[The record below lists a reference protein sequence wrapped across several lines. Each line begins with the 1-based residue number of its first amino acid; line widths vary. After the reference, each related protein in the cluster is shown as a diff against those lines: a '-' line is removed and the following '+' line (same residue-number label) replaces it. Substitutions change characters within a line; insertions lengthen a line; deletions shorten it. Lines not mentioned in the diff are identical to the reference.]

1 MENEN
6 LEFKEFLFIPIKIII
21 LVNLIYFITLI
32 ENRKNN
38 NMLKEEKKFEN
49 DIFKENIVALRRK
62 ERDDNDYKQFLNY
75 KDRPK
80 DPRDPLYIKEKDD
93 IFSKYSY
100 NIDEEIKSGMTIFND
115 LNYYNFGNQLLIFNK
130 LIFYCEIINCKNI
143 ILDENNGLYIKN
155 KIFYKKYNITIK
167 VRKKKSNDYILSNL
181 DYYFYYTTYNLKLEN
196 RFNVFKNEILN
207 NLPKINTDINELYIH
222 IRSGDI
228 FWNRNPDFAP
238 DYAQP
243 PLCFYKKII
252 KENNFSKIYII
263 SQDRGN
269 PVVDKLIN
277 ENNNIIYN
285 QNSIEKDIALLSYA
299 YNIVGSISSFLISII
314 KLNNNLK
321 YFWEYD
327 IYLTSLKIPHL
338 HHSIYNFTRNY
349 TIFQMKPSNL
359 YKNEM
364 IIWQCSDD
372 QLNLMINDTC
382 PYNFTVINPNI

>member
-1 MENEN
+1 MEDLN
-6 LEFKEFLFIPIKIII
+6 LEFKDFLFVPFKIII
-21 LVNLIYFITLI
+21 LINLVYAITLI
-32 ENRKNN
+32 ENRKH
-38 NMLKEEKKFEN
+38 
-49 DIFKENIVALRRK
+49 DDTFKEKMKFGNEVLIENKVALERK
-62 ERDDNDYKQFLNY
+62 ERDDNDYKSFLNY

-80 DPRDPLYIKEKDD
+80 DSRDPLFIKEKDD

-100 NIDEEIKSGMTIFND
+100 NVDEEIKSGMTIFND
-115 LNYYNFGNQLLIFNK
+115 LNYNFGNQLLIFNK
-130 LIFYCEIINCKNI
+130 LIYYCEIIKCKNI
-143 ILDENNGLYIKN
+143 ILDNNNGLYIKN
-155 KIFYKKYNITIK
+155 KIFYKEYNMTIK
-167 VRKKKSNDYILSNL
+167 VRNKKSKDYALSNL
-181 DYYFYYTTYNLKLEN
+181 DYYFYFTTYNLKLEN
-196 RFNVFKNEILN
+196 RFDVFKNEILN

-228 FWNRNPDFAP
+228 FFNRNPDYAP

-243 PLCFYKKII
+243 PLCFYEKII
-252 KENNFSKIYII
+252 KENKFSKIYII

-269 PVVDKLIN
+269 PVIDKLIN

-285 QNSIEKDIALLSYA
+285 QNPIEIDIALLSYA

-364 IIWQCSDD
+364 IIWQCSDY
-372 QLNLMINDTC
+372 QLNLMINETC
-382 PYNFTVINPNI
+382 PYNFTVINPNT

>member
-1 MENEN
+1 MEDLN
-6 LEFKEFLFIPIKIII
+6 LEFKDFLFVPFKIII
-21 LVNLIYFITLI
+21 LINLVYAITLI
-32 ENRKNN
+32 ENRKH
-38 NMLKEEKKFEN
+38 
-49 DIFKENIVALRRK
+49 DDTFKEKMKFGNEVLIENKVALERK
-62 ERDDNDYKQFLNY
+62 ERDDNDYKSFLNY

-80 DPRDPLYIKEKDD
+80 DSRDPLFIKEKDD

-100 NIDEEIKSGMTIFND
+100 NVDEEIKSGMTIFND
-115 LNYYNFGNQLLIFNK
+115 LNYNFGNQLLIFNK
-130 LIFYCEIINCKNI
+130 LIYYCEIIKCKNI
-143 ILDENNGLYIKN
+143 ILDNNNGLYIKN
-155 KIFYKKYNITIK
+155 KIFYKEYNMTIK
-167 VRKKKSNDYILSNL
+167 VRNKKSKDYVLSSL
-181 DYYFYYTTYNLKLEN
+181 DYYFYFTTYNLKLEN
-196 RFNVFKNEILN
+196 RFDVFKNEILN

-228 FWNRNPDFAP
+228 FFNRNPDYAP

-243 PLCFYKKII
+243 PLCFYEKII
-252 KENNFSKIYII
+252 KENKFSKIYII

-269 PVVDKLIN
+269 PVIDKLIN

-285 QNSIEKDIALLSYA
+285 QNPIEIDIALLSYA

-364 IIWQCSDD
+364 IIWQCSDY
-372 QLNLMINDTC
+372 QLNLMINETC
-382 PYNFTVINPNI
+382 PYNFTVINPNT

>member
-1 MENEN
+1 MEDLN
-6 LEFKEFLFIPIKIII
+6 LEFKDFLFVPFKIII
-21 LVNLIYFITLI
+21 LINLVYAITLI
-32 ENRKNN
+32 ENRKH
-38 NMLKEEKKFEN
+38 
-49 DIFKENIVALRRK
+49 DDTFKEKMKFGNEVLIENKVALERK
-62 ERDDNDYKQFLNY
+62 ERDDNDYKSFLNY

-80 DPRDPLYIKEKDD
+80 DSRDPLFIKEKDD

-100 NIDEEIKSGMTIFND
+100 NVDEEIKSWMTIFNY
-115 LNYYNFGNQLLIFNK
+115 LNYNFGNQLLIFNK
-130 LIFYCEIINCKNI
+130 LIYYCEIIKCKNI
-143 ILDENNGLYIKN
+143 ILDNNNGLYIKN
-155 KIFYKKYNITIK
+155 KIFYKEYNMTIK
-167 VRKKKSNDYILSNL
+167 VRNKKSKDYVLSSL
-181 DYYFYYTTYNLKLEN
+181 DYYFYFTTYNLKLEN
-196 RFNVFKNEILN
+196 RFDVFKNEILN

-228 FWNRNPDFAP
+228 FFNRNPDYAP

-243 PLCFYKKII
+243 PLCFYEKII
-252 KENNFSKIYII
+252 KENKFSKIYII

-269 PVVDKLIN
+269 PVIDKLIN

-285 QNSIEKDIALLSYA
+285 QNPIEIDIALLSYA

-364 IIWQCSDD
+364 IIWQCSDY
-372 QLNLMINDTC
+372 QLNLMINETC
-382 PYNFTVINPNI
+382 PYNFTVINPNT

>member
-1 MENEN
+1 MEDLN
-6 LEFKEFLFIPIKIII
+6 LEFNDFLFIPIKIII
-21 LVNLIYFITLI
+21 LINLVYSITLI
-32 ENRKNN
+32 ENRKH
-38 NMLKEEKKFEN
+38 
-49 DIFKENIVALRRK
+49 DDTFKEKMKFGNEVLIENKVALERK
-62 ERDDNDYKQFLNY
+62 ERDGNDYKAFLNY

-80 DPRDPLYIKEKDD
+80 DSRDPLFIKEKDD

-100 NIDEEIKSGMTIFND
+100 NVDEEIKSGMTIFND
-115 LNYYNFGNQLLIFNK
+115 LNYNFGNQLLIFNK
-130 LIFYCEIINCKNI
+130 LIYYCEIIKCKNI
-143 ILDENNGLYIKN
+143 ILDNNNGLYIKN
-155 KIFYKKYNITIK
+155 KIFYKEYNMTIK
-167 VRKKKSNDYILSNL
+167 IRNKKSKDYVLSNL
-181 DYYFYYTTYNLKLEN
+181 DYYFYFTTYNLKLEN
-196 RFNVFKNEILN
+196 RFDVFKNEILN

-228 FWNRNPDFAP
+228 FLNRNPDYAP

-252 KENNFSKIYII
+252 KENKFSKIYII

-269 PVVDKLIN
+269 PVIDKLIN

-285 QNSIEKDIALLSYA
+285 QNPIEIDIALLSYA

-327 IYLTSLKIPHL
+327 IYLTSLKVPHL

-364 IIWQCSDD
+364 IIWQCSDY
-372 QLNLMINDTC
+372 QLNLMINETC
-382 PYNFTVINPNI
+382 PYNFTVINPNT

>member
-1 MENEN
+1 MEDLN
-6 LEFKEFLFIPIKIII
+6 LEFKDFLFVPFKIII
-21 LVNLIYFITLI
+21 LINLVYAITLI
-32 ENRKNN
+32 ENRKH
-38 NMLKEEKKFEN
+38 
-49 DIFKENIVALRRK
+49 DDTFKEKMKFGNEVLIENKVALERK
-62 ERDDNDYKQFLNY
+62 ERDDNDYKSFLNY

-80 DPRDPLYIKEKDD
+80 DSRDPLFIKEKDD

-100 NIDEEIKSGMTIFND
+100 NVDEEIKSGMTIFND
-115 LNYYNFGNQLLIFNK
+115 LNYNFGNQLLIFNK
-130 LIFYCEIINCKNI
+130 LIYYCEIIKCKSI
-143 ILDENNGLYIKN
+143 ILDNNNGLYIKN
-155 KIFYKKYNITIK
+155 KIFYKEYNMTIK
-167 VRKKKSNDYILSNL
+167 VRNKKSKDYVLSNL
-181 DYYFYYTTYNLKLEN
+181 DYYFYYTTYNLKLES
-196 RFNVFKNEILN
+196 RFDVFKNEILN

-228 FWNRNPDFAP
+228 FFNRNPDYAP

-243 PLCFYKKII
+243 PLCFYEKII
-252 KENNFSKIYII
+252 KENKFSKIYII

-269 PVVDKLIN
+269 PVIDKLIN

-285 QNSIEKDIALLSYA
+285 QNPIEIDIALLSYA

-364 IIWQCSDD
+364 IIWQCSDY
-372 QLNLMINDTC
+372 QLNLMINETC
-382 PYNFTVINPNI
+382 PYNFTVINPNT

>member
-1 MENEN
+1 MEDLN
-6 LEFKEFLFIPIKIII
+6 LEFKEFLFVPIKIII
-21 LVNLIYFITLI
+21 LINLVYAITLI
-32 ENRKNN
+32 ENRKHDT
-38 NMLKEEKKFEN
+38 LKEKMNIEN
-49 DIFKENIVALRRK
+49 EVLIENKIALERK
-62 ERDDNDYKQFLNY
+62 ERDDNDYKAFLNY

-80 DPRDPLYIKEKDD
+80 DPRDPLFIKEKDD

-100 NIDEEIKSGMTIFND
+100 NVDEEIKTGMTIFND
-115 LNYYNFGNQLLIFNK
+115 MNYNFGNQLLIFNK
-130 LIFYCEIINCKNI
+130 LIYYCEIIKCKNI
-143 ILDENNGLYIKN
+143 ILDKNNGLYIKN
-155 KIFYKKYNITIK
+155 KIFYKKYNMTIK
-167 VRKKKSNDYILSNL
+167 VRKKNSHDYTLSNL
-181 DYYFYYTTYNLKLEN
+181 DYYFYDTTYNLKLES
-196 RFNVFKNEILN
+196 RFNVFKNEILK

-228 FWNRNPDFAP
+228 FLNRNPDFAP

-243 PLCFYKKII
+243 PLCFYEKII
-252 KENNFSKIYII
+252 KKNNFSKIYII

-269 PVVDKLIN
+269 PVIDKLIN
-277 ENNNIIYN
+277 ENKNIIYN
-285 QNSIEKDIALLSYA
+285 QNSIEIDIALLSYA

-327 IYLTSLKIPHL
+327 IYLTSLKVPHL

-349 TIFQMKPSNL
+349 TIFQMKPSKL

-364 IIWQCSDD
+364 IIWQCSDY

-382 PYNFTVINPNI
+382 PYNFTVINPNT

>member
-1 MENEN
+1 MEDLN
-6 LEFKEFLFIPIKIII
+6 LEFKDFLFVPFKIII
-21 LVNLIYFITLI
+21 LINLVYAITLI
-32 ENRKNN
+32 ENRKH
-38 NMLKEEKKFEN
+38 
-49 DIFKENIVALRRK
+49 DDTFKEKMKFGNEVLIENKVALERK
-62 ERDDNDYKQFLNY
+62 ERDDNDYKSFLNY

-80 DPRDPLYIKEKDD
+80 DSRDPLFIKEKDD

-100 NIDEEIKSGMTIFND
+100 NVDEEIKSGMTIFND
-115 LNYYNFGNQLLIFNK
+115 LNYNFGNQLLIFNK
-130 LIFYCEIINCKNI
+130 LIYYCEIIKCKSI
-143 ILDENNGLYIKN
+143 ILDKNNGLYIKN
-155 KIFYKKYNITIK
+155 KIFYKEYNMTIK
-167 VRKKKSNDYILSNL
+167 VRNKKSKDYVLSSL
-181 DYYFYYTTYNLKLEN
+181 DYYFYFTTYNLKLEN
-196 RFNVFKNEILN
+196 RFDVFKNEILN

-228 FWNRNPDFAP
+228 FFNRNPDYAP

-243 PLCFYKKII
+243 PLCFYEKII
-252 KENNFSKIYII
+252 KENKFSKIYII

-269 PVVDKLIN
+269 PVIDKLIN

-285 QNSIEKDIALLSYA
+285 QNPIEIDIALLSYA

-364 IIWQCSDD
+364 IIWQCSDY
-372 QLNLMINDTC
+372 QLNLMINETC
-382 PYNFTVINPNI
+382 PYNFTAINPNT

>member
-1 MENEN
+1 MEDLN
-6 LEFKEFLFIPIKIII
+6 LEFKDFLFVPFKIII
-21 LVNLIYFITLI
+21 LINLVYAITLI
-32 ENRKNN
+32 ENRKH
-38 NMLKEEKKFEN
+38 
-49 DIFKENIVALRRK
+49 DDTFKEKMKFGNEVLIENKVALERK
-62 ERDDNDYKQFLNY
+62 ERDDNDYKSFLNY

-80 DPRDPLYIKEKDD
+80 DSRDPLFIKEKDD

-100 NIDEEIKSGMTIFND
+100 NVDEEIKSGMTIFND
-115 LNYYNFGNQLLIFNK
+115 LNYNFGNQLLIFNK
-130 LIFYCEIINCKNI
+130 LIYYCEIIKCKNI
-143 ILDENNGLYIKN
+143 ILDNNNGLYIKN
-155 KIFYKKYNITIK
+155 KIFYKEYNMTIK
-167 VRKKKSNDYILSNL
+167 VRNKKSKDYVLSSL
-181 DYYFYYTTYNLKLEN
+181 DYYFYFTTYNLKLEN
-196 RFNVFKNEILN
+196 RFDVFKNEILN

-228 FWNRNPDFAP
+228 FFNRNPDYAP

-243 PLCFYKKII
+243 PLCFYEKII
-252 KENNFSKIYII
+252 KENKFSKIYII

-269 PVVDKLIN
+269 PVIDKLIN

-285 QNSIEKDIALLSYA
+285 QNPIEIDIALLSYA

-364 IIWQCSDD
+364 IIWQCSDY
-372 QLNLMINDTC
+372 QLNLMINETC
-382 PYNFTVINPNI
+382 PYNFTAINPNT

>member
-1 MENEN
+1 
-6 LEFKEFLFIPIKIII
+6 
-21 LVNLIYFITLI
+21 
-32 ENRKNN
+32 
-38 NMLKEEKKFEN
+38 
-49 DIFKENIVALRRK
+49 
-62 ERDDNDYKQFLNY
+62 LN
-75 KDRPK
+75 
-80 DPRDPLYIKEKDD
+80 
-93 IFSKYSY
+93 
-100 NIDEEIKSGMTIFND
+100 
-115 LNYYNFGNQLLIFNK
+115 YNFGNQLLIFNK
-130 LIFYCEIINCKNI
+130 LIYYCEIIKCKNI
-143 ILDENNGLYIKN
+143 ILDNNNGLYIKN
-155 KIFYKKYNITIK
+155 KIFYKEYNMTIK
-167 VRKKKSNDYILSNL
+167 VRNKKSKDYVLSSL
-181 DYYFYYTTYNLKLEN
+181 DYYFYFTTYNLKLEN
-196 RFNVFKNEILN
+196 RFDVFKNEILN

-228 FWNRNPDFAP
+228 FFNRNPDYAP

-243 PLCFYKKII
+243 PLCFYEKII
-252 KENNFSKIYII
+252 KENKFSKIYII

-269 PVVDKLIN
+269 PVIDKLIN

-285 QNSIEKDIALLSYA
+285 QNPIEIDIALLSYA

-364 IIWQCSDD
+364 IIWQCSDY
-372 QLNLMINDTC
+372 QLNLMINETC
-382 PYNFTVINPNI
+382 PYNFTVINPNT

>member
-1 MENEN
+1 MEDFN
-6 LEFKEFLFIPIKIII
+6 LEFKDFLFIPIKIII
-21 LVNLIYFITLI
+21 LINLIYSITLI
-32 ENRKNN
+32 ENRKH
-38 NMLKEEKKFEN
+38 ES
-49 DIFKENIVALRRK
+49 FKEKLKIENEVIIENKMALGRK
-62 ERDDNDYKQFLNY
+62 ERDDNEYKAFLNY

-80 DPRDPLYIKEKDD
+80 DPRDPLFLKEKDD

-100 NIDEEIKSGMTIFND
+100 NVDEKVKSGMTIFND
-115 LNYYNFGNQLLIFNK
+115 LNYSFGNQLLIFNK
-130 LIFYCEIINCKNI
+130 LIYYCEIIKCKNI
-143 ILDENNGLYIKN
+143 ILDKNNALYIKK
-155 KIFYKKYNITIK
+155 KIFYKKYNLTIK
-167 VRKKKSNDYILSNL
+167 VREKKSHDYKLSNL

-207 NLPKINTDINELYIH
+207 NLPKINIDINELYIH

-228 FWNRNPDFAP
+228 FLNRNPDYAP
-238 DYAQP
+238 DYGQP
-243 PLCFYKKII
+243 PLCFYEKII

-269 PVVDKLIN
+269 PVIDKLIN
-277 ENNNIIYN
+277 KNKNIIYN
-285 QNSIEKDIALLSYA
+285 QNSIEIDIALLSYA

-327 IYLTSLKIPHL
+327 IYLTSLKVPHL

-349 TIFQMKPSNL
+349 TIFQMKPSKL

-364 IIWQCSDD
+364 IIWQCSDY

-382 PYNFTVINPNI
+382 PYNFTVIKPNT